1 MPLLETSFN
10 LGLAGAVILI
20 FVFLFTIVAGFTGPV
35 AGMLMRVALLQAL
48 LGGGQGQG
56 NPDGDGGGGRGAVGD
71 TVLGIGIIAVMATV
85 TILFPAELVA
95 VGIVAFCAIAVGK
108 QRL

>member
-48 LGGGQGQG
+48 LGGGRD
-56 NPDGDGGGGRGAVGD
+56 NPDGDGGRGAVGD